1 MSQFATQLRQAR
13 EQQGLSLTEVSIETR
28 IPYQSLIALEE
39 GAYERL
45 PNETAIK
52 GFIRNY
58 AHLLGLSADELCNL
72 YRRERGSGSPVRVVP
87 TSTLVMRRSYILPSF
102 IGVFIV
108 TIALVGLT
116 YLFLSAVGR
125 VGTPQVYG
133 YMDETVHQ
141 SQTSTAIAEAY
152 SQILAIADN
161 DSTHA
166 GPMPNIPATNI
177 RIVVPSPTSEAP
189 AGTEPEMIAG
199 FVAATPT
206 PGHTVGSLAT
216 PIPRSQIKDAPIVV
230 DFSIKP
236 GDVESWVR
244 IIVDGTVAYE
254 GIMVSG
260 ERQLFR
266 AQRQINIRA
275 GNPPVVLVGVN
286 GLRPEPLGTVE
297 GRPVSWSWPP
307 R

>member
-1 MSQFATQLRQAR
+1 MSQFGTQLRQAR
-13 EQQGLSLTEVSIETR
+13 EAQGLSLTEVSIETR
-28 IPYQSLIALEE
+28 IPHQSLIALEE

-45 PNETAIK
+45 PNDTVIK

-58 AHLLGLSADELCNL
+58 AQLLGLSADELFDL
-72 YRRERGSGSPVRVVP
+72 YRSERGSSAPVRVVP
-87 TSTLVMRRSYILPSF
+87 TSTLVMKRSYILPSF

-125 VGTPQVYG
+125 VGTPQIYSHI
-133 YMDETVHQ
+133 DETVLQ

-152 SQILAIADN
+152 SEILAIADN
-161 DSTHA
+161 DIADA
-166 GPMPNIPATNI
+166 GPMPDIPATDI
-177 RIVVPSPTSEAP
+177 RIVLPTPTSQTPTE
-189 AGTEPEMIAG
+189 TEPQQIAG
-199 FVAATPT
+199 FAAPTPT
-206 PGHTVGSLAT
+206 SHTTTRSIAT
-216 PIPRSQIKDAPIVV
+216 STPRSQTEVAPIVV
-230 DFSIKP
+230 DFSIEP
-236 GDVESWVR
+236 GNVESWVR
-244 IIVDGTVAYE
+244 ITVDGTVAYE

-260 ERQLFR
+260 ERELFK

-286 GLRPEPLGTVE
+286 GLRPEPLGTVP
-297 GRPVSWSWPP
+297 GRPVNWSWPP